1 METIIKRLQT
11 KTNEVTNDGIVTV
24 AVNGIGI
31 EDAQHDISMPGSFK
45 NTLKNNI
52 GRMRWLYN
60 HDMTQLLGVPIS
72 GEETS
77 EDLIMTGKIN
87 TKKQLGR
94 DVLSD
99 YELYAENN
107 RTLEHSIGVQ
117 AVRRNAANKKE
128 VLEWNM
134 MEYSTLSCWGANP
147 HTRLVSIKSDRQQ
160 IEERAAFIRKALR
173 HHGYSDERLAKYDME
188 LNNLLKS
195 LDGQT
200 IVKCPRCGHEFAYD
214 DCDEVTAT
222 TEVRDMAARYVTWAA
237 EGVVR
242 QHVDSMKP
250 EIRTEVLSIL
260 DAFKG
265 TNSQLDEK
273 SLMSLLTYV
282 RCPECW
288 ARVYR
293 NDSILEDT
301 VEKAGK
307 APKGDVDEDHESKPD
322 KEQEKKPEKETGEDK
337 KEKSF
342 WDGLNSIFTN

>member
-1 METIIKRLQT
+1 METVIKCLQT

-60 HDMTQLLGVPIS
+60 HDMTQLLGVPVS
-72 GEETS
+72 GEETA
-77 EDLIMTGKIN
+77 EDLIMVGKIN

-117 AVRRNAANKKE
+117 AVRRNPENKKE

-147 HTRLVSIKSDRQQ
+147 QTRLVSIKSDRQQ
-160 IEERAAFIRKALR
+160 IEERAAFIRKALQ

-214 DCDEVTAT
+214 ECDEVTAT
-222 TEVRDMAARYVTWAA
+222 TEVRDMACRYVTWAA

-250 EIRTEVLSIL
+250 EIRNEVLAIL
-260 DAFKG
+260 DTFKG
-265 TNSQLDEK
+265 SEDQLDEK
-273 SLMSLLTYV
+273 SLMGLLTYV

-293 NDSILEDT
+293 CDSIMEDT
-301 VEKAGK
+301 TEKAEK
-307 APKGDVDEDHESKPD
+307 DPKGDVNEDSKDKKPD
-322 KEQEKKPEKETGEDK
+322 KDAESDKTDGGEKK
-337 KEKSF
+337 KSF
-342 WDGLNSIFTN
+342 WNGLNSVFTK

>member
-1 METIIKRLQT
+1 METTVT
-11 KTNEVTNDGIVTV
+11 KCLTTKANDVTSEGIVTV

-31 EDAQHDISMPGSFK
+31 EDVQHDISMPGSFK

-72 GEETS
+72 GEETA
-77 EDLIMTGKIN
+77 EDVIMVGKIN

-99 YELYAENN
+99 YELYAENG

-117 AVRRNAANKKE
+117 AVKRNPANKKE

-147 HTRLVSIKSDRQQ
+147 RTHLIGIKSDRQQ
-160 IEERAAFIRKALR
+160 IEERAAFIRKALQ

-188 LNNLLKS
+188 LNLLLKS

-200 IVKCPRCGHEFAYD
+200 IVKCKRCGHEFAYD
-214 DCDEVTAT
+214 EVDEVTAT
-222 TEVRDMAARYVTWAA
+222 TEVRDMACNYVHWAA

-250 EIRTEVLSIL
+250 EIRAEVLAIL
-260 DAFKG
+260 DTFKG
-265 TNSQLDEK
+265 EKSQLDEK
-273 SLMSLLTYV
+273 SLMSLLTFV

-293 NDSILEDT
+293 SDSILEEP
-301 VEKAGK
+301 VEKAAK
-307 APKGDVDEDHESKPD
+307 DPKGDVIDDKVDENDQNRDTDTED
-322 KEQEKKPEKETGEDK
+322 EKK
-337 KEKSF
+337 KSF
-342 WDGLNSIFTN
+342 WNGLNSIFTK